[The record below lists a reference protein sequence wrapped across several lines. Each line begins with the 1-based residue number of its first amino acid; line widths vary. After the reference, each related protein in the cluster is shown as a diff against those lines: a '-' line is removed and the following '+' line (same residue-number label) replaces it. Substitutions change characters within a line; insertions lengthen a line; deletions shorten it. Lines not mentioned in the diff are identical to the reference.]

1 MLRILSRYPKSIV
14 QYNFEYLCS
23 HIENYGKTSV
33 KNCEYYSIKTA
44 TISNIQ
50 YEQLYKLGR
59 LYGKFTNVQMDI
71 TYEINQQSVSEHFII
86 SYIQKQGTSKGKCI
100 CESIFKE
107 IFQLFEWDE

>member
-1 MLRILSRYPKSIV
+1 MLRILSRYPKSIA

-23 HIENYGKTSV
+23 HIENYWKTSV

-59 LYGKFTNVQMDI
+59 LYGKSQTFKWISHMKLTNKV
-71 TYEINQQSVSEHFII
+71 
-86 SYIQKQGTSKGKCI
+86 
-100 CESIFKE
+100 
-107 IFQLFEWDE
+107 